1 MSDYRIKLLLVED
14 HHITRTGLRLALEQE
29 DCFDILGE
37 AADGSTAVRLA
48 LELKPDV
55 ILMDIGLPGGM
66 NGIEAASTVKSKL
79 PGCRII
85 MVTSHDMQEDVIAAL
100 AANCDGYCL
109 KDIDGAQLSRAIFS
123 VYNGAIWLDPSI
135 AKKLIKVYVG
145 QPPAKVGGGTSGSP
159 ASSTGT
165 ASGSTATVLSER
177 ELEVLSFVVD
187 GLTNQEIA
195 AKLTVSPETVKTH
208 MRHIMEKLS
217 VSDRTQA
224 AVRALRDG
232 LI

>member
-1 MSDYRIKLLLVED
+1 VASTPIKLLLVED

-29 DCFDILGE
+29 DQFEIVGE
-37 AADGSTAVRLA
+37 AADGRQAVDKA
-48 LELKPDV
+48 LSLKPDV
-55 ILMDIGLPGGM
+55 ILMDIGLPGM
-66 NGIEAASTVKSKL
+66 SGIEAAVAIKAKL
-79 PGCRII
+79 SNCRII
-85 MVTSHDMQEDVIAAL
+85 MVTSHDMQEDVIASL

-123 VYNGAIWLDPSI
+123 VYNGAIWLDPAI
-135 AKKLIKVYVG
+135 AKKVINVYVG
-145 QPPAKVGGGTSGSP
+145 QPQGRPGIASGSVSGAGTSTT
-159 ASSTGT
+159 TGT
-165 ASGSTATVLSER
+165 ANTVLSDR
-177 ELEVLSFVVD
+177 EQEVLALVVE

-195 AKLTVSPETVKTH
+195 GKLIVSPETIKTH

-224 AVRALRDG
+224 AVKALREN

>member
-1 MSDYRIKLLLVED
+1 MNDYRPKLLLVED
-14 HHITRTGLRLALEQE
+14 HVITRTGLRLALEQE
-29 DCFDILGE
+29 DTFDILGE
-37 AADGSTAVRLA
+37 AADGNSAVKLA
-48 LELKPDV
+48 LELRPDV
-55 ILMDIGLPGGM
+55 ILMDIGLPGGI
-66 NGIEAASTVKSKL
+66 NGIEAAKAIKKEL
-79 PGCRII
+79 PGCRIV

-123 VYNGAIWLDPSI
+123 VYNGAIWLDPTI
-135 AKKLIKVYVG
+135 AKKLIKVYVD
-145 QPPAKVGGGTSGSP
+145 QPAAKTTVASGG
-159 ASSTGT
+159 ASAPT
-165 ASGSTATVLSER
+165 ASVLSDR

-195 AKLTVSPETVKTH
+195 TRLTVSPETVKTH

>member
-1 MSDYRIKLLLVED
+1 VPAAPIKLLLVED

-29 DCFDILGE
+29 DKFEIVGE
-37 AADGSTAVRLA
+37 AADGPTAVSSA

-55 ILMDIGLPGGM
+55 ILMDIGLPGM
-66 NGIEAASTVKSKL
+66 SGIEAAVAIKAKM
-79 PGCRII
+79 PECRII
-85 MVTSHDMQEDVIAAL
+85 MVTSHDMQEDVIASL

-123 VYNGAIWLDPSI
+123 VYNGAIWLDPAI
-135 AKKLIKVYVG
+135 AKKVIKVYVG
-145 QPPAKVGGGTSGSP
+145 QPQGRTT
-159 ASSTGT
+159 TGT
-165 ASGSTATVLSER
+165 ASTVLSDR
-177 ELEVLSFVVD
+177 EQEVLSLVVD

-195 AKLTVSPETVKTH
+195 ARLIVSPETVKTH

>member
-1 MSDYRIKLLLVED
+1 MSAKSIKLLLVED

-29 DCFDILGE
+29 DKFEIVGE
-37 AADGSTAVRLA
+37 AADGTVAVSSALA
-48 LELKPDV
+48 LKPDV
-55 ILMDIGLPGGM
+55 ILMDIGLPGM
-66 NGIEAASTVKSKL
+66 SGIEAASAIKAKL
-79 PGCRII
+79 PECRII
-85 MVTSHDMQEDVIAAL
+85 MVTSHDMQEDVIASL

-123 VYNGAIWLDPSI
+123 VYNGAIWLDPAI
-135 AKKLIKVYVG
+135 AKKVIKVYVG
-145 QPPAKVGGGTSGSP
+145 QPQGRTA
-159 ASSTGT
+159 TGT
-165 ASGSTATVLSER
+165 TSTLLSDR
-177 ELEVLSFVVD
+177 EQEVLSLVVD

-195 AKLTVSPETVKTH
+195 ARLIVSPETIKTH

-224 AVRALRDG
+224 AVRALREG

>member
-1 MSDYRIKLLLVED
+1 MTVYRPKLFLVED

-29 DCFDILGE
+29 DSFDILGE
-37 AADGSTAVRLA
+37 AADGKSAVKMA
-48 LELKPDV
+48 LELRPDV

-66 NGIEAASTVKSKL
+66 NGIEAAKAIKNEL
-79 PGCRII
+79 PACRIV
-85 MVTSHDMQEDVIAAL
+85 MVTSHDLQEDVIAAL

-135 AKKLIKVYVG
+135 AKKLIKVYVD
-145 QPPAKVGGGTSGSP
+145 QPAAKATVASGG
-159 ASSTGT
+159 SSATT
-165 ASGSTATVLSER
+165 ASVLSER
-177 ELEVLSFVVD
+177 ELEVLSYVVD

-195 AKLTVSPETVKTH
+195 ARLTVSPETVKTH

>member
-1 MSDYRIKLLLVED
+1 MSIATDKIKLLLVED

-29 DCFDILGE
+29 PKFVIVGE
-37 AADGSTAVRLA
+37 AADGHSAIKQAV
-48 LELKPDV
+48 ELQPDV
-55 ILMDIGLPGGM
+55 ILMDIGLPGM
-66 NGIEAASTVKSKL
+66 SGIEAAVAIKEKL
-79 PGCRII
+79 PSCRVI

-109 KDIDGAQLSRAIFS
+109 KDIDGAQLTRAIVS
-123 VYNGAIWLDPSI
+123 VHNGAIWLDPSI
-135 AKKLIKVYVG
+135 AKKVIKVYVG
-145 QPPAKVGGGTSGSP
+145 QPPARAAST
-159 ASSTGT
+159 SSTTNG
-165 ASGSTATVLSER
+165 VLSER
-177 ELEVLSFVVD
+177 ELEVLSYVVD

-195 AKLTVSPETVKTH
+195 VKLTVSAETVKTH

-232 LI
+232 LL